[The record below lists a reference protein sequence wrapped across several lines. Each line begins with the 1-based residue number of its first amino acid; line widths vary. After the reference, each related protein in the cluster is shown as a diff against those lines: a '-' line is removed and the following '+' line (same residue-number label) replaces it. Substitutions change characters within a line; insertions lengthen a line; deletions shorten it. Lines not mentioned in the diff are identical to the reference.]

1 MELSELVEEMMKKYT
16 EEELKQVFAN
26 QMLHVMNELV
36 IELDK
41 LNYLLPAENKNSRLQ
56 QVINHIKQEKE
67 NLDMIIKNIEDEEI
81 YYSGKMETDVERFS

>member
-67 NLDMIIKNIEDEEI
+67 NLDIIIKNIEDE
-81 YYSGKMETDVERFS
+81 

>member
-67 NLDMIIKNIEDEEI
+67 NLDMIIKNIEDGE
-81 YYSGKMETDVERFS
+81 